1 MPRDLPCIQTEIP
14 KAKSIPVPSC
24 AADLLTPTIKL
35 ILGCLFPL
43 AIAQRRSFLKRSAI
57 SKLPSADILYL
68 VDRIYGYRVESLFR
82 GERLPRSLAFECS
95 LVMEL
100 FRVATGLPK
109 D

>member
-1 MPRDLPCIQTEIP
+1 M
-14 KAKSIPVPSC
+14 
-24 AADLLTPTIKL
+24 KL

-82 GERLPRSLAFECS
+82 GERLAALSRI
-95 LVMEL
+95 
-100 FRVATGLPK
+100 RVLLGNGVVSCCDRTS
-109 D
+109 